1 MSNPI
6 DAMLAELEDMD
17 SYESGVE
24 AENIVAQV
32 QAERALDLSAMFP
45 RVPTHIPTPRVRPT
59 VLVPKAETRLP
70 FLSPPPVHRA
80 GIPVLAAPV
89 KKAKRTPAE
98 VARDKARKD
107 AEKFAV
113 AEEKAR
119 LKAAKDAEKAYLAY
133 QKEQAKIAK
142 TFEKSR
148 AEAIKASEKASKPA
162 KASKASNSAAAAA
175 PVKGKAP
182 TKAVLEAEVLRLR
195 TLLASRGIPY

>member
-1 MSNPI
+1 MSNAI
-6 DAMLAELEDMD
+6 AAMLAELESME
-17 SYESGVE
+17 SYESE
-24 AENIVAQV
+24 AEAANIVAQV

-45 RVPTHIPTPRVRPT
+45 RVPTHVPMPRHRPT

-89 KKAKRTPAE
+89 KKAKRTPTE

-119 LKAAKDAEKAYLAY
+119 LKAAKDAEKAYMVY

-162 KASKASNSAAAAA
+162 KASNSAAAAPA
-175 PVKGKAP
+175 PAKGKAP

>member
-1 MSNPI
+1 MSKHL
-6 DAMLAELEDMD
+6 DAMLAELESLDD
-17 SYESGVE
+17 PETNAE
-24 AENIVAQV
+24 AARVMAQV
-32 QAERALDLSAMFP
+32 HSELALDLSSRMP
-45 RVPTHIPTPRVRPT
+45 RIPTHVPRPT
-59 VLVPKAETRLP
+59 KKAEPHVPYLSP
-70 FLSPPPVHRA
+70 PVPYLSPPPVHRA

-89 KKAKRTPAE
+89 KKAKRTPTE

-119 LKAAKDAEKAYLAY
+119 LKAAKDAEKAYMVY

-162 KASKASNSAAAAA
+162 KASNSAAAAPA
-175 PVKGKAP
+175 PAKGKAP

>member
-107 AEKFAV
+107 AEKFAA

-162 KASKASNSAAAAA
+162 KASNSAAAAPA
-175 PVKGKAP
+175 PAKGKAP

>member
-1 MSNPI
+1 MSNAI
-6 DAMLAELEDMD
+6 AVMLAELESME
-17 SYESGVE
+17 SYESE
-24 AENIVAQV
+24 AEAANIVAQV

-45 RVPTHIPTPRVRPT
+45 RVPTHVPMPRPT

-89 KKAKRTPAE
+89 KKAKRTPTE

-119 LKAAKDAEKAYLAY
+119 LKAAKDAEKAYMVY

-162 KASKASNSAAAAA
+162 KASNSAAAAPA
-175 PVKGKAP
+175 PAKGKAP